1 MVSFDEFK
9 KLDIRIGRIMAAER
23 IEGAKKLLKLV
34 INIGDEERQVV
45 AGIAETYQ
53 PEDLIDRKIPL
64 IVNLDPATIRGVESR
79 GMILA
84 VDIGNKAILLNP
96 DEDVPEG
103 SRVR

>member
-1 MVSFDEFK
+1 MITIDEFK
-9 KLDIRIGRIMAAER
+9 KIDIRIAKVLEAER
-23 IEGAKKLLKLV
+23 IEGAKKLLKLKV
-34 INIGDEERQVV
+34 DIGGEERQIV

-64 IVNLDPATIRGVESR
+64 IVNLEPATIRGIESQ

-103 SRVR
+103 SKVR